1 MNLKSY
7 TLLISVSA
15 ILTANTLSAQVV
27 KYGNDFLNTG
37 TCAREQSLGGC
48 AAASSSGAA
57 AGYWNPANLSA
68 PKGYKTDI
76 CATHCFYFGGLAQY
90 DFAAASYQADSLTT
104 LGMSFIR
111 LGVDDIQNTIYL
123 FDQNGDPDFNRITYF
138 STADYALYFS
148 LGRKI
153 ARIPG
158 LSAGANVKLIYRME
172 GSFARAY
179 GFGIDLAATYRKRDF
194 AAGIVLRDA
203 TTTFDVWNINK
214 DKFDSTYLAT
224 GNTIP
229 ENSVEQTAPSVNLS
243 AAYTLN
249 IGKFA
254 FMGEIGSEI
263 TFDGKRNYLIR
274 SDFACVNPCAG
285 LEVSFMDM
293 VFVRFGITDF
303 MKNNHLYISR
313 TYSYVPSLGAGIK
326 VSRFSFDYAFMDAS
340 TNSYEYRTN
349 VFTLGARF

>member
-1 MNLKSY
+1 MAKTAY
-7 TLLISVSA
+7 TLFIIVA
-15 ILTANTLSAQVV
+15 IIITAQTAKAQVV
-27 KYGNDFLNTG
+27 KYGNDFLNIG
-37 TCAREQSLGGC
+37 TCGREQSLGGC
-48 AAASSSGAA
+48 AVASTSGAA
-57 AGYWNPANLSA
+57 AGYWNPANLSV

-76 CATHCFYFGGLAQY
+76 CATHSFFFGGLAQY
-90 DFAAASYQADSLTT
+90 DFAAASYQADSLTSVG
-104 LGMSFIR
+104 LSFLR

-123 FDQNGDPDFNRITYF
+123 FDQNGEPDFSRITYF
-138 STADYALYFS
+138 STADYALFFS
-148 LGRKI
+148 VGR
-153 ARIPG
+153 RLRFLPDFSVG
-158 LSAGANVKLIYRME
+158 GNVKLIYRME

-179 GFGIDLAATYRKRDF
+179 GFGIDLAASYKKRDF
-194 AAGIVLRDA
+194 SAGIILRDA

-214 DKFDSTYLAT
+214 EKFDSTYLAT
-224 GNTIP
+224 GNSIP
-229 ENSVEQTAPSVNLS
+229 ENSVEQTAPSILWS
-243 AAYTLN
+243 AAYTLHL
-249 IGKFA
+249 GKFA

-293 VFVRFGITDF
+293 AFVRFGISDF

>member
-1 MNLKSY
+1 MTKIAY
-7 TLLISVSA
+7 TLIIITV
-15 ILTANTLSAQVV
+15 IISAQNAQAQVA
-27 KYGNDFLNTG
+27 KYGNDFLNIG
-37 TCAREQSLGGC
+37 TSAREQALGGC
-48 AAASSSGAA
+48 AAASSSGAS

-68 PKGYKTDI
+68 PKGYKTDV
-76 CATHCFYFGGLAQY
+76 CATHCFYFGGLANY
-90 DFAAASYQADSLTT
+90 DFAAASYQADSATAI
-104 LGMSFIR
+104 GMSFIR

-123 FDQNGDPDFNRITYF
+123 FDEHGEMDFSRITYF

-148 LGRKI
+148 LGRQI
-153 ARIPG
+153 LRIPG
-158 LSAGANVKLIYRME
+158 LYAGANVKLIYRME

-179 GFGIDLAATYRKRDF
+179 GFGIDLAATYKKRDF

-214 DKFDSTYLAT
+214 EKFDSTYLAT
-224 GNTIP
+224 GNSIP
-229 ENSVEQTAPSVNLS
+229 ENCVEQTAPSLLWS
-243 AAYTLN
+243 AAYTLHL
-249 IGKFA
+249 GRFA

-293 VFVRFGITDF
+293 AFVRFGISDF
-303 MKNNHLYISR
+303 MKNNNLYISR

>member
-1 MNLKSY
+1 MAKTTY
-7 TLLISVSA
+7 TLFIIVA
-15 ILTANTLSAQVV
+15 IIVTAQTASAQVV
-27 KYGNDFLNTG
+27 KYGNDFLNIGTG
-37 TCAREQSLGGC
+37 GREQALGGGT
-48 AAASSSGAA
+48 AASTQGAA

-76 CATHCFYFGGLAQY
+76 CATHSFYFGGLAQY
-90 DFAAASYQADSLTT
+90 DFIAGCYQADSLTSV
-104 LGMSFIR
+104 GMSFLR

-123 FDQNGDPDFNRITYF
+123 FDQNGEPDFSRITYF
-138 STADYALYFS
+138 STADYALFFS

-179 GFGIDLAATYRKRDF
+179 GFGIDLAASYKKRDF

-224 GNTIP
+224 GNSIP
-229 ENSVEQTAPSVNLS
+229 ENSVEQTAPSILWS
-243 AAYTLN
+243 AAYTLHL
-249 IGKFA
+249 GKFA

-293 VFVRFGITDF
+293 AFVRFGISDF